1 MKYIL
6 QKDYDTFKHILVY
19 SIIFYIL
26 PLFVFR
32 GITHITNFEI
42 NTNLI
47 ENFLSFN
54 IKLNNSNWI
63 LIIISFINTTIYF
76 MLMYMI
82 IINDIKF
89 GKSNIFLRMDTNRWL
104 SYKNVSLIV
113 SIIFYSFIRFILISL
128 LFGYST
134 FKHIDIIIYQ
144 CLLFILIA
152 NLLLLSYTL
161 FKHKE
166 LIFLVL
172 FILSFI
178 MKMSLKQLII
188 MIIFSEI
195 LILRVL
201 KLKKSNL
208 LEGR

>member
-1 MKYIL
+1 MSIF
-6 QKDYDTFKHILVY
+6 QKHIFVY

-26 PLFVFR
+26 PLFIFR
-32 GITHITNFEI
+32 GITYLANFEI

-47 ENFLSFN
+47 ENFFSFN

-63 LIIISFINTTIYF
+63 LIVISFINTAIYI
-76 MLMYMI
+76 MLVYMI
-82 IINDIKF
+82 MINDIKF

-104 SYKNVSLIV
+104 TYKNVSLTV
-113 SIIFYSFIRFILISL
+113 TIIFYSFIRFILISL

-152 NLLLLSYTL
+152 NLFLLSYTL
-161 FKHKE
+161 FKNKE

>member
-6 QKDYDTFKHILVY
+6 KKDFYTFKHILLY

-178 MKMSLKQLII
+178 IKISLKPLTIILI
-188 MIIFSEI
+188 FFEI
-195 LILRVL
+195 LILKIL
-201 KLKKSNL
+201 KLKRHNL
-208 LEGR
+208 LERR

>member
-6 QKDYDTFKHILVY
+6 KKDFYTFKHILVY

-82 IINDIKF
+82 MINDIKF

-178 MKMSLKQLII
+178 IKISLKPLTIILI
-188 MIIFSEI
+188 FFEI
-195 LILRVL
+195 LILKIL
-201 KLKKSNL
+201 KLKRHIL
-208 LEGR
+208 LENR

>member
-6 QKDYDTFKHILVY
+6 KKDFYTFKHILLY

-32 GITHITNFEI
+32 GITHITNVEI

-47 ENFLSFN
+47 ENFFSFN

-82 IINDIKF
+82 MINDIKF

-178 MKMSLKQLII
+178 IKISLKPLTIILI
-188 MIIFSEI
+188 FFEI
-195 LILRVL
+195 LILKIL
-201 KLKKSNL
+201 KLKRHNL
-208 LEGR
+208 LERR

>member
-6 QKDYDTFKHILVY
+6 KKDFYTFKHILLY

-26 PLFVFR
+26 PLFVFW
-32 GITHITNFEI
+32 GITHITNVEI

-47 ENFLSFN
+47 ENFFSFN
-54 IKLNNSNWI
+54 INLNNSNWI

-76 MLMYMI
+76 MLAYMI

-104 SYKNVSLIV
+104 LYKNVSLIV
-113 SIIFYSFIRFILISL
+113 TIIFYSFIRFILISL

-144 CLLFILIA
+144 CLLFILVA

-166 LIFLVL
+166 LIFFVL

-178 MKMSLKQLII
+178 IKISLKPLTIILI
-188 MIIFSEI
+188 FFEI
-195 LILRVL
+195 LILKIL
-201 KLKKSNL
+201 KLKRHNL
-208 LEGR
+208 LERR

>member
-6 QKDYDTFKHILVY
+6 KKDFYTFKHILVY

-82 IINDIKF
+82 MINDIKF

-152 NLLLLSYTL
+152 NLFLLSYTL

-178 MKMSLKQLII
+178 IKISLKPLTIILI
-188 MIIFSEI
+188 FFEI
-195 LILRVL
+195 LILKIL
-201 KLKKSNL
+201 KLKRHNL
-208 LEGR
+208 LERR

>member
-6 QKDYDTFKHILVY
+6 KKDFYTFKHILLY

-32 GITHITNFEI
+32 GITHITNVEI

-47 ENFLSFN
+47 ENFFSFN
-54 IKLNNSNWI
+54 INLNNSNWI

-82 IINDIKF
+82 MINDIKF

-104 SYKNVSLIV
+104 LYKNVSLIV
-113 SIIFYSFIRFILISL
+113 TIIFYSFIRFILISL

-178 MKMSLKQLII
+178 IKISLKPLTIILI
-188 MIIFSEI
+188 FFEI
-195 LILRVL
+195 LILKIL
-201 KLKKSNL
+201 KLKRHNL
-208 LEGR
+208 LERR

>member
-6 QKDYDTFKHILVY
+6 KKDFYTFKHIFVY

-26 PLFVFR
+26 PLFIFR
-32 GITHITNFEI
+32 GITYLANFEI

-47 ENFLSFN
+47 ENFFSFN

-63 LIIISFINTTIYF
+63 LIVISFINTAIYI
-76 MLMYMI
+76 MLVYMI
-82 IINDIKF
+82 MINDIKF

-104 SYKNVSLIV
+104 TYKNVSLTV
-113 SIIFYSFIRFILISL
+113 TIIFYSFIRFILISL

-152 NLLLLSYTL
+152 NLFLLSYTL
-161 FKHKE
+161 FKNKE

>member
-6 QKDYDTFKHILVY
+6 KKDFYTFKHILVY

-42 NTNLI
+42 NTTLI

-63 LIIISFINTTIYF
+63 LIIISFINTAIYF
-76 MLMYMI
+76 MSMYMI
-82 IINDIKF
+82 MINDIKF

-178 MKMSLKQLII
+178 IKISLKPLTII
-188 MIIFSEI
+188 IIFSEI
-195 LILRVL
+195 LILKIL
-201 KLKKSNL
+201 KLKRHNL
-208 LEGR
+208 LERR

>member
-6 QKDYDTFKHILVY
+6 KKDFYTFKHILVY

-47 ENFLSFN
+47 ENFFSFN

-82 IINDIKF
+82 MINDIEF

-178 MKMSLKQLII
+178 IKISLKPLTII
-188 MIIFSEI
+188 IIFSEI
-195 LILRVL
+195 LILKIL
-201 KLKKSNL
+201 KLKRHNL
-208 LEGR
+208 LERR

>member
-6 QKDYDTFKHILVY
+6 KKDFYTFKHILVY

-82 IINDIKF
+82 MINDIKF

-178 MKMSLKQLII
+178 IKISLKPLTIILI
-188 MIIFSEI
+188 FFEI
-195 LILRVL
+195 LILKIL
-201 KLKKSNL
+201 KLKRHNL
-208 LEGR
+208 LERR

>member
-6 QKDYDTFKHILVY
+6 KKDFYTFKHILVY

>member
-6 QKDYDTFKHILVY
+6 KKDFYTFKHILLY

-42 NTNLI
+42 NTTLI

-82 IINDIKF
+82 MINDIKF

-178 MKMSLKQLII
+178 IKISLKPLTII
-188 MIIFSEI
+188 IIFSEI
-195 LILRVL
+195 LILKIL
-201 KLKKSNL
+201 KLKRHNL
-208 LEGR
+208 LERR

>member
-1 MKYIL
+1 
-6 QKDYDTFKHILVY
+6 
-19 SIIFYIL
+19 
-26 PLFVFR
+26 
-32 GITHITNFEI
+32 
-42 NTNLI
+42 
-47 ENFLSFN
+47 
-54 IKLNNSNWI
+54 
-63 LIIISFINTTIYF
+63 
-76 MLMYMI
+76 
-82 IINDIKF
+82 
-89 GKSNIFLRMDTNRWL
+89 MDTNRWL

-178 MKMSLKQLII
+178 IKISLKPLTII
-188 MIIFSEI
+188 IIFSEI

>member
-6 QKDYDTFKHILVY
+6 KKDFDTFKHIFVY

-26 PLFVFR
+26 PLFIFR
-32 GITHITNFEI
+32 GITYLANFEI

-47 ENFLSFN
+47 ENFFSFN

-63 LIIISFINTTIYF
+63 LIVISFINTAIYI
-76 MLMYMI
+76 MLVYMI
-82 IINDIKF
+82 MINDIKF

-104 SYKNVSLIV
+104 TYKNVSLTV
-113 SIIFYSFIRFILISL
+113 TIIFYSFIRFILISL
-128 LFGYST
+128 
-134 FKHIDIIIYQ
+134 YQ

-152 NLLLLSYTL
+152 NLFLLSYTL
-161 FKHKE
+161 FKNKE

>member
-6 QKDYDTFKHILVY
+6 KKDFYTFKHILVY

-47 ENFLSFN
+47 ENFFSFN

-82 IINDIKF
+82 MINDIEF

-178 MKMSLKQLII
+178 IKISLKPLTII
-188 MIIFSEI
+188 IIFSEI

>member
-6 QKDYDTFKHILVY
+6 KKDFYTFKHILVY

-82 IINDIKF
+82 MINDIEF

-178 MKMSLKQLII
+178 IKISLKPLTII
-188 MIIFSEI
+188 IIFSEI

>member
-6 QKDYDTFKHILVY
+6 KKDFYTFKHILVY

-82 IINDIKF
+82 MINDIKF

-178 MKMSLKQLII
+178 IKISLKPLTII
-188 MIIFSEI
+188 IIFSEI
-195 LILRVL
+195 LILKIL
-201 KLKKSNL
+201 KLKRHNL
-208 LEGR
+208 LERR

>member
-1 MKYIL
+1 
-6 QKDYDTFKHILVY
+6 
-19 SIIFYIL
+19 
-26 PLFVFR
+26 
-32 GITHITNFEI
+32 
-42 NTNLI
+42 
-47 ENFLSFN
+47 
-54 IKLNNSNWI
+54 
-63 LIIISFINTTIYF
+63 
-76 MLMYMI
+76 MI
-82 IINDIKF
+82 MINDIKF

-178 MKMSLKQLII
+178 IKISLKPLTIILI
-188 MIIFSEI
+188 FFEI
-195 LILRVL
+195 LILKIL
-201 KLKKSNL
+201 KLKRHNL
-208 LEGR
+208 LERR

>member
-6 QKDYDTFKHILVY
+6 KKDFYTFKHILVY

-47 ENFLSFN
+47 ENFFSFN

-82 IINDIKF
+82 MINDIEF

-128 LFGYST
+128 L
-134 FKHIDIIIYQ
+134 
-144 CLLFILIA
+144 
-152 NLLLLSYTL
+152 LSKTL
-161 FKHKE
+161 F
-166 LIFLVL
+166 
-172 FILSFI
+172 
-178 MKMSLKQLII
+178 QLD
-188 MIIFSEI
+188 
-195 LILRVL
+195 L
-201 KLKKSNL
+201 
-208 LEGR
+208 

>member
-6 QKDYDTFKHILVY
+6 KKDFYTFKHILVY

-82 IINDIKF
+82 MINDIEF
-89 GKSNIFLRMDTNRWL
+89 GKSNIFLRMDTNKWL

-178 MKMSLKQLII
+178 IKISLKPLTIILI
-188 MIIFSEI
+188 FFEI
-195 LILRVL
+195 LILKIL
-201 KLKKSNL
+201 KLKRHNL

>member
-6 QKDYDTFKHILVY
+6 KKDFYTFKHILVY

-82 IINDIKF
+82 MINDIEF

-178 MKMSLKQLII
+178 IKISLKPLTII
-188 MIIFSEI
+188 IIFSEI
-195 LILRVL
+195 LILKIL
-201 KLKKSNL
+201 KLKRHNL
-208 LEGR
+208 LERR

>member
-6 QKDYDTFKHILVY
+6 KKDFYTFKHILLY

-42 NTNLI
+42 NTTLI

-63 LIIISFINTTIYF
+63 LIIISFINTAIYF
-76 MLMYMI
+76 MSMYMI
-82 IINDIKF
+82 MINDIKF

-178 MKMSLKQLII
+178 IKISLKPLTII
-188 MIIFSEI
+188 IIFSEI
-195 LILRVL
+195 LILKIL
-201 KLKKSNL
+201 KLKRHNL
-208 LEGR
+208 LERR

>member
-6 QKDYDTFKHILVY
+6 KKDFYTFKHILVY

-82 IINDIKF
+82 MINDIEF
-89 GKSNIFLRMDTNRWL
+89 GKSNIFLRMDTNKWL

-178 MKMSLKQLII
+178 IKISLKPLTII
-188 MIIFSEI
+188 IIFSEI
-195 LILRVL
+195 LILKIL
-201 KLKKSNL
+201 KLKRHNL
-208 LEGR
+208 LERR

>member
-6 QKDYDTFKHILVY
+6 KKDFDTFKHIFVY

-26 PLFVFR
+26 PLFIFR
-32 GITHITNFEI
+32 GITYLANFEI

-47 ENFLSFN
+47 ENFFSFN

-63 LIIISFINTTIYF
+63 LIVISFINTAIYI
-76 MLMYMI
+76 MLVYMI
-82 IINDIKF
+82 MINDIKF

-104 SYKNVSLIV
+104 TYKNVSLTV
-113 SIIFYSFIRFILISL
+113 TIIFYSFIRFILISL

-152 NLLLLSYTL
+152 NLFLLSYTL
-161 FKHKE
+161 FKNKE

>member
-6 QKDYDTFKHILVY
+6 KKDFYTFKHILVY

-82 IINDIKF
+82 MINDIKF

-104 SYKNVSLIV
+104 TYKNVSLTV
-113 SIIFYSFIRFILISL
+113 TIIFYSFIRFILISL

-152 NLLLLSYTL
+152 NLFLLSYTL
-161 FKHKE
+161 FKNKE

>member
-6 QKDYDTFKHILVY
+6 KKDFYTFKHILVY

-47 ENFLSFN
+47 ENFFSFN

-82 IINDIKF
+82 MINDIEF
-89 GKSNIFLRMDTNRWL
+89 GKSNIFLRMDTNKWL

-178 MKMSLKQLII
+178 IKISLKPLTII
-188 MIIFSEI
+188 IIFSEI
-195 LILRVL
+195 LILKIL
-201 KLKKSNL
+201 KLKRHNL
-208 LEGR
+208 LERR

>member
-1 MKYIL
+1 
-6 QKDYDTFKHILVY
+6 
-19 SIIFYIL
+19 
-26 PLFVFR
+26 
-32 GITHITNFEI
+32 
-42 NTNLI
+42 
-47 ENFLSFN
+47 
-54 IKLNNSNWI
+54 
-63 LIIISFINTTIYF
+63 
-76 MLMYMI
+76 MI
-82 IINDIKF
+82 MINDIKF

-104 SYKNVSLIV
+104 TYKNVSLTV
-113 SIIFYSFIRFILISL
+113 TIIFYSFIRFILISL

-152 NLLLLSYTL
+152 NLFLLSYTL
-161 FKHKE
+161 FKNKE

>member
-6 QKDYDTFKHILVY
+6 KKDFYTFKHILVY

-82 IINDIKF
+82 MINDIEF
-89 GKSNIFLRMDTNRWL
+89 GKSNIFLRMDTNKWL

-178 MKMSLKQLII
+178 IKISLKPLTII
-188 MIIFSEI
+188 IIFSEI

>member
-6 QKDYDTFKHILVY
+6 KKDFYTFKHILVY

-47 ENFLSFN
+47 ENFFSFN

-82 IINDIKF
+82 MINDIEF

-113 SIIFYSFIRFILISL
+113 SIIFYSFIRFTLISL

-152 NLLLLSYTL
+152 NLFLLSYTL

-178 MKMSLKQLII
+178 IKISLKPLII
-188 MIIFSEI
+188 IIIFSEI
-195 LILRVL
+195 LILKIL
-201 KLKKSNL
+201 KLKRHNL
-208 LEGR
+208 LERR